1 MRIQGYV
8 LAYHL
13 LAIHYIYASA
23 IHVLDPAAIKVIAA
37 MLFP

>member
-13 LAIHYIYASA
+13 LAVNYVDAFA
-23 IHVLDPAAIKVIAA
+23 IHILDTASIEVIAA